1 MVRTLGF
8 QPGDRS
14 SILRGDEP
22 QGECS
27 SVVEHPVVG
36 GGVGGSNPLILPRQ
50 ELVVRIYLLFTERVS
65 ELLR

>member
-36 GGVGGSNPLILPRQ
+36 GEVGGSNPLILPRQ
-50 ELVVRIYLLFTERVS
+50 EYW
-65 ELLR
+65 